1 MATSPMRATITGDTS
16 TLREDDPMSK
26 GEGWSRRFD
35 EPIDANGFT
44 ITSLR
49 DAGNYI
55 LTLAPDEANTDHWQL
70 AMKCLIDAS
79 ERGGILM
86 LAQIAVKQALHH
98 GKPDAPPKQRRKA
111 VKKFRVIK

>member
-1 MATSPMRATITGDTS
+1 MR
-16 TLREDDPMSK
+16 REDDPMSK

-55 LTLAPDEANTDHWQL
+55 LTLTPDEASTDHWQL

-98 GKPDAPPKQRRKA
+98 GEPDAPPKQRSKA
-111 VKKFRVIK
+111 VKKFRVIR